1 MADHRLR
8 KDDALLLVDLQ
19 RDFFKDGPLEVPG
32 AEAIVPILN
41 EWIVAAREGGAL
53 VVATRDWHTVD
64 HVSFRTRGGPW
75 PPHCVQDSPG
85 SFFHQALRLP
95 ASVVVVS
102 KGATFDLEQQSAFDG
117 TGLEHFLHRRGVN
130 RLWVGGLAEDGAV
143 RDSVEDACRLGF
155 ETHLIANATRPF
167 EAARE
172 ADVLHALSGAGAWIE
187 HRA

>member
-1 MADHRLR
+1 MADHKLR
-8 KDDALLLVDLQ
+8 KDDALLLIDLQ
-19 RDFFKDGPLEVPG
+19 RDFFHDGPLEIPG
-32 AEAIVPILN
+32 AESVVQVLN

-95 ASVVVVS
+95 ASVIVVS
-102 KGATFDLEQQSAFDG
+102 KGTSFDIDQQSAFDG
-117 TGLEHFLHRRGVN
+117 TGLEHFLRRRGVT
-130 RLWVGGLAEDGAV
+130 RLWVGGLAEDGSV
-143 RDSVEDACRLGF
+143 RETVEDACRLGF

-167 EAARE
+167 EKTRE
-172 ADVLHALSGAGAWIE
+172 AEVLRAMNSAGAYIE
-187 HRA
+187 YRA